1 MRNVQN
7 DRKHLSSRQII
18 NRFKKGEYVDESIEA
33 ISAAISSYSGT
44 LEGTAV
50 PFPTSIIEMVFENIG
65 FARDMYDLKK
75 AGRDI
80 DAVQVPYYPQLREIL
95 IDLSEPELWESMRD
109 ENDSSFL
116 DILSK
121 LGLRGRYNLDAG
133 SASYHEVDRYLS
145 SSYKEEIEQAGLCY
159 FSFKLAL
166 YLMFRN
172 TQDCR
177 K

>member
-1 MRNVQN
+1 MKNVQN

-33 ISAAISSYSGT
+33 VSSAISSYPGAF
-44 LEGTAV
+44 EGTAV

-65 FARDMYDLKK
+65 FARDMHDLRK
-75 AGRDI
+75 AGKDI
-80 DAVQVPYYPQLREIL
+80 DIVKVPDYPQLREIL

-121 LGLRGRYNLDAG
+121 LALRGRYVLDAG
-133 SASYHEVDRYLS
+133 NASYHVVDRYLS

-159 FSFKLAL
+159 LSFKLAL